1 MFSPEWFAEVWADS
15 VAELE
20 MVKDL
25 RHGSPGAAME
35 AQRTEDA
42 RFTSG
47 CSTALGRPTRIPYS
61 IVGLMQHSYFES
73 SPLASILQPSDFIGK
88 TEGIRKEC
96 SYLPGTEM

>member
-1 MFSPEWFAEVWADS
+1 MLSPEWFAEVWADS

-47 CSTALGRPTRIPYS
+47 CSAALGIPLEFPTAILNLHLP
-61 IVGLMQHSYFES
+61 QS
-73 SPLASILQPSDFIGK
+73 SNPQIL
-88 TEGIRKEC
+88 
-96 SYLPGTEM
+96 